1 MLRAPSGATH
11 PAHRALEKMAL
22 YTVLSPEEIAAV
34 VRRFGLPSPERV
46 KPEPKGSVNT
56 NYHLWAG
63 GERYFLRLNEGKTD
77 ADVLFEAEVQR
88 YLFEAHF
95 PVPHLHFADDGRPFV
110 PLAGKQAMIFSYA
123 PGEEIS
129 RERAGPERCRRVGEQ
144 LGRIHDLAS
153 GFGSDRRNPYATPRV
168 AGWIAELRPDGDGD
182 PEVAAA
188 LPMLEDELA
197 RAAALPAAPRGLVH
211 GDLFIDNVLWIG
223 DRVSF
228 VLDWEMSCV
237 DPFAYD
243 LGVTINAWCYGQ
255 RYDPVLARALMEGYR
270 SSRRLDAET
279 ADALYPWA
287 RYAALRFT
295 ASRIHAFHRAA
306 LAADRL
312 AWKDWRRY
320 RDRLTALREL
330 GEGGYRGMLGL

>member
-1 MLRAPSGATH
+1 
-11 PAHRALEKMAL
+11 MAL
-22 YTVLSPEEIAAV
+22 YTVLSPDEIAAA
-34 VRRFGLPSPERV
+34 VRRFGLATPNRV

-63 GERYFLRLNEGKTD
+63 GERYFLRLNEGKTE

-88 YLFEAHF
+88 YLFDAHF
-95 PVPHLHFADDGRPFV
+95 PVPHVHLADDGRPFV
-110 PLAGKQAMIFSYA
+110 IVAGKQAMLFSYA

-129 RERAGPERCRRVGEQ
+129 RDAAGPARCRRVGEQ
-144 LGRIHDLAS
+144 LGRLHDLSA
-153 GFGSDRRNPYATPRV
+153 GLTADRRNPYAPERV
-168 AGWIAELRPDGDGD
+168 RGWIEELRPDGGGD

-197 RAAALPAAPRGLVH
+197 LAQALPGAPRGLVH

-223 DRVSF
+223 DRVSY

-243 LGVTINAWCYGQ
+243 LGVAVNAWCYLD
-255 RYDPVLARALMEGYR
+255 RYDPARALALVEGYR
-270 SSRRLDAET
+270 SRRKLEPET
-279 ADALYPWA
+279 VEALYPWA

-295 ASRIHAFHRAA
+295 ASRIHAFH
-306 LAADRL
+306 LAELGTDRL

-320 RDRLTALREL
+320 RDRLAALRKM
-330 GEGGYRGMLGL
+330 GEGGYRALLGL